1 MTQDP
6 QLKWMAGGV
15 LALLTVSS
23 AIGWLLVRMRGDNP
37 TLRNLNARVKA
48 WWVMVVVFGGAVWMG
63 ATATVVLFA
72 VISFL
77 ALREFITLTPTRRG
91 DHRALFWVFFVI
103 TPLNYWILGT
113 GWYGFWII
121 FIPVYAFLFIP
132 LRSVLVGDCERF
144 LERTAKVQWGLMIC
158 VYCVSHAPAL
168 LQLDIRGYAG
178 KNAKLL
184 FWFVMVVQLS
194 DVLQYVWG
202 KTIGRHPVA
211 PTVSPNKTAEGLVGG
226 MLSASAVGALLW
238 RVTPFS
244 PLEAAG
250 MALAITALGF
260 AGGLVASAIK
270 RDRGVKDYG
279 SLIEGHGGV
288 MDRIDSLCFSAPI
301 FFHLVRY
308 YHTD

>member
-1 MTQDP
+1 M
-6 QLKWMAGGV
+6 
-15 LALLTVSS
+15 
-23 AIGWLLVRMRGDNP
+23 
-37 TLRNLNARVKA
+37 
-48 WWVMVVVFGGAVWMG
+48 
-63 ATATVVLFA
+63 
-72 VISFL
+72 
-77 ALREFITLTPTRRG
+77 
-91 DHRALFWVFFVI
+91 FFVI

-250 MALAITALGF
+250 WRWRSPRWDLRAGWWHRQSNGTAE
-260 AGGLVASAIK
+260 S
-270 RDRGVKDYG
+270 RT
-279 SLIEGHGGV
+279 
-288 MDRIDSLCFSAPI
+288 
-301 FFHLVRY
+301 
-308 YHTD
+308 TDP